1 MEEFNLAISNQN
13 YNIVN
18 IEKKADKP
26 FQFFKS

>member
-18 IEKKADKP
+18 IEKKADKS